1 MLAGRAVRP
10 ALRRLRT
17 LAIAAAIGM
26 AALPATLHAQ
36 TILDRRPLHDFAG
49 TALDLGRD
57 FWVTL
62 TAPAW
67 MDAEDWLV
75 TGGVVAIGG
84 VLFLVDDDITRMA
97 LRNRDEPLLE
107 EIGDVGTFLEPIG
120 LMGNTNVWFATGAV
134 ASYAVGW
141 DRPKRMF
148 TELLYSHWI
157 AGAIRGGV
165 NRVVGRA
172 RPHDER
178 GARNFAIDGG
188 TSFPSGHASTVFQV
202 AAVLSHH
209 IDRVPVSVALYGL
222 ATTVA
227 WQRILDEQHWASDVW
242 FGAAYGL
249 AVANIVV
256 RLHEEEALEAYPAV
270 VPGAGPGIGVR
281 LRF

>member
-1 MLAGRAVRP
+1 MQTTP
-10 ALRRLRT
+10 S
-17 LAIAAAIGM
+17 
-26 AALPATLHAQ
+26 PLHAQ
-36 TILDRRPLHDFAG
+36 TILDRRPLHDLAG
-49 TALDLGRD
+49 TAVDLGRD

-67 MDAEDWLV
+67 MSEEAWLV

-97 LRNRDEPLLE
+97 LRNRNEPLLE

-120 LMGNTNVWFATGAV
+120 LMGNTNVWYATGAI

-178 GARNFAIDGG
+178 GARDFRLGGG

-202 AAVLSHH
+202 AGVLSHH
-209 IDRVPVSVALYGL
+209 IDRVPVTVALYGL

-249 AVANIVV
+249 AVAHLVV
-256 RLHEEEALEAYPAV
+256 RLHEEEALEAYPAA
-270 VPGAGPGIGVR
+270 VPGGGPGIGVR